1 MEIKAREK
9 IIETMKFMDEESL
22 LHLYDMALTFKSK
35 NQTIPR
41 KKLNLANMQR
51 SQDILSSV
59 KGMLS
64 EDIEREREERC

>member
-22 LHLYDMALTFKSK
+22 LRLYDMALTFKSK
-35 NQTIPR
+35 NKTIPR
-41 KKLNLANMQR
+41 KKWDLTNMQR

-59 KGMLS
+59 EGMLS